1 LQAGQLTIH
10 PLQHFQKEAIFRQML
25 EYKRE
30 RNMLE
35 NRVEQLDK
43 KATYHDDHIRV
54 MEAWWDQVWSILL
67 LIGLVM

>member
-1 LQAGQLTIH
+1 
-10 PLQHFQKEAIFRQML
+10 ML

-30 RNMLE
+30 RNLLE

-54 MEAWWDQVWSILL
+54 MDAWWDQVYSLSPSSEGILQAL
-67 LIGLVM
+67 TEERAILEVA